1 MASEMRILGI
11 DPGIG
16 ITGWSVIDCERRSVS
31 LLSAAG
37 VVTTPPNTP
46 VPERLVTLYAQI
58 QKLIAWYQPS
68 ELAIEKLFFAKNVTT
83 AMAVSQA
90 RGVVLLA
97 GAQANLPIFEYTPS
111 QVKMTITGY
120 GKSSK
125 QQVNAMLHHHIG
137 GAAIP
142 KQDDAADAIAIAV
155 THVTSLSLVGV

>member
-1 MASEMRILGI
+1 MRILGI

-16 ITGWSVIDCERRSVS
+16 ITGWSIIDCERRTS
-31 LLSAAG
+31 LSLSAAG
-37 VVTTPPNTP
+37 VVTTTPNTP
-46 VPERLVTLYAQI
+46 IHERLVVLYAQI
-58 QKLIAWYQPS
+58 QKLISAYQPS

-97 GAQANLPIFEYTPS
+97 GAQVGLPIFEYTPL

-120 GKSSK
+120 GKASK

-137 GAAIP
+137 GAVIP

-155 THVTSLSLVGV
+155 THITSLVTLHAQTRV